1 MPHRRVMAHPM
12 LEERALAQLAMPRL
26 RIAAEVEVDML
37 AEVEV
42 ADMLAAVV
50 AATLVVAVVAA
61 ATGNRQLLNR
71 AVQPIWQRARCLN
84 K

>member
-50 AATLVVAVVAA
+50 AA

>member
-1 MPHRRVMAHPM
+1 
-12 LEERALAQLAMPRL
+12 
-26 RIAAEVEVDML
+26 ML